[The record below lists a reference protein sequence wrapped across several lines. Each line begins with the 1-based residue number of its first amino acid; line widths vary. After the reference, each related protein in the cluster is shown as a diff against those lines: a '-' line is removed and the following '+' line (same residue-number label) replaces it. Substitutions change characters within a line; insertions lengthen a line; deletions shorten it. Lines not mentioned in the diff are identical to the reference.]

1 MMDKNALRQ
10 HYKKLRLSLS
20 NDDRLNLSLSI
31 TNQLLSLPLWEKSYF
46 HLFMSSEQ
54 HREVDT
60 ESLLTLLL
68 GKDKQVIIPRM
79 EEENQLSHIL
89 LTDATLIR
97 PNALGIPEP
106 VGGLEVPI
114 EHIEVVFVPLLAYD
128 KKGNRI
134 GYGKGYYDRF
144 LSTCPTTCIKIG
156 LSFFPPEEIIPNA
169 INDIPLDYCVTPIKV
184 YSFIK

>member
-1 MMDKNALRQ
+1 
-10 HYKKLRLSLS
+10 
-20 NDDRLNLSLSI
+20 
-31 TNQLLSLPLWEKSYF
+31 
-46 HLFMSSEQ
+46 
-54 HREVDT
+54 
-60 ESLLTLLL
+60 
-68 GKDKQVIIPRM
+68 M

-114 EHIEVVFVPLLAYD
+114 ENVEVVFVPLLAYD

-144 LSTCPTTCIKIG
+144 LSTCPTRCIKIG
-156 LSFFPPEEIIPNA
+156 LSFSPQKRLYQRRLMTFLWTI
-169 INDIPLDYCVTPIKV
+169 V
-184 YSFIK
+184 